1 MEPNEISGQILDAA
15 LKVHKTL
22 GPGLLESVYRACLT
36 HELRSRGLRVRTEI
50 SMPVIPGGVRIDA
63 GDHIDMLVEE
73 TVVVEL
79 KAVEKVIP
87 VHEYQTLTYLRLS
100 GHHLGLLLNFNVSQL
115 RNGIR
120 RIVNNL

>member
-1 MEPNEISGQILDAA
+1 MEPNEVSGQILDAA

-50 SMPVIPGGVRIDA
+50 SMPVIYEGVRIDA
-63 GDHIDMLVEE
+63 GYRIDMLVEE

-100 GHHLGLLLNFNVSQL
+100 GYHLGLLLNFNVPQL
-115 RNGIR
+115 RNGVR